1 MKRFVTAVSSLVAV
15 AACSG
20 GGEGVV
26 LDEFAAGAGETAANA
41 EALCDE
47 IAAAASYDEFRAARA
62 KLDDYREAYRTQLGG
77 EAYTEFLE
85 LCKESLN
92 I

>member
-1 MKRFVTAVSSLVAV
+1 MQRRQRGRSARRVR
-15 AACSG
+15 G
-20 GGEGVV
+20 GP
-26 LDEFAAGAGETAANA
+26 ANA

>member
-1 MKRFVTAVSSLVAV
+1 MKRFVTAVSSLVVA

-20 GGEGVV
+20 GS
-26 LDEFAAGAGETAANA
+26 EFAAGETAANA

>member
-1 MKRFVTAVSSLVAV
+1 MKRFVTAVSSLVVA

-20 GGEGVV
+20 GSEGVV
-26 LDEFAAGAGETAANA
+26 LDEFAAAANA

>member
-1 MKRFVTAVSSLVAV
+1 MKRFVTAVSSLVVA

-20 GGEGVV
+20 GSGGVV
-26 LDEFAAGAGETAANA
+26 
-41 EALCDE
+41 
-47 IAAAASYDEFRAARA
+47 
-62 KLDDYREAYRTQLGG
+62 LDDYREAYRTQLGG

>member
-1 MKRFVTAVSSLVAV
+1 MKRFVTAVSSLVVA

-20 GGEGVV
+20 GSEGVV
-26 LDEFAAGAGETAANA
+26 LDEFAAGETAANA

-47 IAAAASYDEFRAARA
+47 IATAASYDEFRAARA

>member
-1 MKRFVTAVSSLVAV
+1 MKRFVTAVSSLVVA

-20 GGEGVV
+20 GSEGVV
-26 LDEFAAGAGETAANA
+26 LDEFAAANA

>member
-1 MKRFVTAVSSLVAV
+1 
-15 AACSG
+15 
-20 GGEGVV
+20 
-26 LDEFAAGAGETAANA
+26 
-41 EALCDE
+41 LCDE

>member
-20 GGEGVV
+20 GEGIV
-26 LDEFAAGAGETAANA
+26 LDEFAAGETAANA
-41 EALCDE
+41 EALCAE

>member
-1 MKRFVTAVSSLVAV
+1 MQRRQRGRSARRVR
-15 AACSG
+15 
-20 GGEGVV
+20 
-26 LDEFAAGAGETAANA
+26 GETAANA